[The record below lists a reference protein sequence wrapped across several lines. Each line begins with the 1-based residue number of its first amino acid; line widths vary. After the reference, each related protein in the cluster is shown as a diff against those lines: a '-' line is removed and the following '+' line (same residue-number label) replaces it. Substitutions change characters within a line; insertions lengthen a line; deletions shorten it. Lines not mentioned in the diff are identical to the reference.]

1 MKTVLV
7 SFSAAMLLAT
17 TPLAAIAQTTTESLG
32 RCLGDN
38 TSGKERK
45 DLARWL
51 FTAMSNHPDMKLIA
65 KVSDAD
71 QDQATRS
78 AAALFT
84 KLLSETCAKEGKAA
98 VTEGGAAAMQAGFEV
113 LGRLAMMELMSNR
126 DVAAAMGNLEKN
138 MDRAKIEAALR

>member
-1 MKTVLV
+1 MKTILV
-7 SFSAAMLLAT
+7 SIAAAVLLVATPSAT
-17 TPLAAIAQTTTESLG
+17 VAQTTTESLG

-65 KVSDAD
+65 KVSEAD

-84 KLLSETCAKEGKAA
+84 RLLSETCAKEAKAA
-98 VTEGGAAAMQAGFEV
+98 VAEGGPVAMQAGFEM

-126 DVAAAMGNLEKN
+126 DVAAAMGSLEKN
-138 MDRAKIEAALR
+138 MDRAKIEAAMR